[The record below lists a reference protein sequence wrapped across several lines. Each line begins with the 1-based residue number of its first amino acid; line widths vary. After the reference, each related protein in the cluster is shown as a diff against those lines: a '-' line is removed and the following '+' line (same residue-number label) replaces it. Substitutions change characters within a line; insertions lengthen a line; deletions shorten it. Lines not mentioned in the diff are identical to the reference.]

1 MEPFI
6 TLGISLGLGLLIGLQ
21 RERTEARFGGIRTFP
36 LISLFGT
43 FCGMLGEAYGAWPVA
58 AGIVA
63 IFGTLA
69 IANWLT
75 AQREESEHGQ
85 TTEIAAL
92 LTFAIGAYL
101 PRGERPVAM
110 AAAGL
115 AVILLHLKEPMHVFV
130 RKMGPK
136 DIAGIMQFVV
146 ISLIILPLLP
156 NRAYGPLQVLNPF
169 DIWRMI
175 VLIVGLSLTG
185 YIIYKLVGGTASV
198 VLGGIL
204 GGLISSTA
212 TTVSYARRAKAVPA
226 AHALAV
232 TVILIA
238 SAVSYLRVIIEVSL
252 IAPSK
257 LGALLPP
264 LTIALV
270 WASVTAAVALLF
282 FRGAGEKMPEPG
294 NPAELKGAVIFG
306 IIYAVITF
314 AVAAVKQYFGSA
326 GLYGVA
332 IISGLTDMDAI
343 TLSLSRMVE
352 GNQLDPHN
360 AWRLILA
367 ASLANFVFKGIVGAL
382 LGGWR
387 FGLRLAPFF
396 GVTLL
401 GGLVLI
407 LFWPKGWV
415 FDGAGR

>member
-1 MEPFI
+1 
-6 TLGISLGLGLLIGLQ
+6 
-21 RERTEARFGGIRTFP
+21 
-36 LISLFGT
+36 
-43 FCGMLGEAYGAWPVA
+43 
-58 AGIVA
+58 
-63 IFGTLA
+63 
-69 IANWLT
+69 
-75 AQREESEHGQ
+75 
-85 TTEIAAL
+85 
-92 LTFAIGAYL
+92 
-101 PRGERPVAM
+101 
-110 AAAGL
+110 
-115 AVILLHLKEPMHVFV
+115 LKEPMHVFV

-270 WASVTAAVALLF
+270 WASVTAATAFLF
-282 FRGAGEKMPEPG
+282 FRGTGEKMPEPG
-294 NPAELKGAVIFG
+294 NPAELKGALIFG

-367 ASLANFVFKGIVGAL
+367 ASLSNFVFKGIVGAF

-387 FGLRLAPFF
+387 FGLRLGPFF
-396 GVTLL
+396 GVILL
-401 GGLVLI
+401 GGLALI

-415 FDGAGR
+415 FEGAGR